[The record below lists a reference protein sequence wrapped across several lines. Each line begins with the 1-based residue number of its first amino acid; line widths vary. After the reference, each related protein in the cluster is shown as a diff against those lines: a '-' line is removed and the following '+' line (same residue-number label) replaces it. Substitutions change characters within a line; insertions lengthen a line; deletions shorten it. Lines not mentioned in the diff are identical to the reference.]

1 MVEYTRKIGVY
12 LFFPETNG
20 LHLEEVDQI
29 FRDSK
34 HGLGP
39 VKMAARMSR
48 KLPVVDFHG
57 ASKASLELAEFTEG
71 NDIMSSCSVSG

>member
-1 MVEYTRKIGVY
+1 MY

-34 HGLGP
+34 NVFAP
-39 VKMAARMSR
+39 VKVAARFQKR
-48 KLPVVDFHG
+48 VAG
-57 ASKASLELAEFTEG
+57 TEG
-71 NDIMSSCSVSG
+71 GGKSSIDTFEDKKGPDA

>member
-1 MVEYTRKIGVY
+1 MY

-34 HGLGP
+34 NVFDP
-39 VKMAARMSR
+39 PKRAKR
-48 KLPVVDFHG
+48 VVRHEWG
-57 ASKASLELAEFTEG
+57 QGVEEKAVSTEYG
-71 NDIMSSCSVSG
+71 EKV